1 MPWLLA
7 EESDKNWKHETFE
20 VLNKVIEAII
30 KISKK
35 ISTPN
40 PRISMKAEFVIARLT
55 EYFWY

>member
-1 MPWLLA
+1 
-7 EESDKNWKHETFE
+7 
-20 VLNKVIEAII
+20 VIEAII